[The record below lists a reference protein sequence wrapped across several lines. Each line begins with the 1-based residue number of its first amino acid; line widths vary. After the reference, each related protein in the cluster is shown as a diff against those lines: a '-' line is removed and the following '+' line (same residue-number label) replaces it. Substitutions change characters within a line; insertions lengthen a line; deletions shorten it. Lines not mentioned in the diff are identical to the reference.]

1 MKKVSSLL
9 AASLLVGGLTTAALA
24 ADAPDPAASES
35 SSRVLTTTSGE
46 TMMKEF
52 KADQTLQ
59 GTINGMDQSKGSL
72 LLKTD
77 EGQNLLL
84 SFPLD
89 VLQNY
94 KEGDHVEL
102 SMALSKSSGP
112 LESMR

>member
-24 ADAPDPAASES
+24 ADASDPAASES
-35 SSRVLTTTSGE
+35 ASRVLTTPRGGTR
-46 TMMKEF
+46 MQEF

-59 GTINGMDQSKGSL
+59 GTINGIDQSKGSL

-89 VLQNY
+89 VLKHY
-94 KEGDHVEL
+94 KEGDHVVL
-102 SMALSKSSGP
+102 NMALSKASGP

>member
-1 MKKVSSLL
+1 MVLTRWWLLSSR
-9 AASLLVGGLTTAALA
+9 ASLRSREERRSITAY
-24 ADAPDPAASES
+24 
-35 SSRVLTTTSGE
+35 
-46 TMMKEF
+46 
-52 KADQTLQ
+52 ADQTLQ
-59 GTINGMDQSKGSL
+59 GTINGIDQSKGSL

-94 KEGDHVEL
+94 KEGDHVVL